1 MVGMV
6 SGSKATQW
14 PVPAVDLGWRNLV
27 VSTRIACAAIAALAT
42 AYWLE
47 LPEPQWAIL
56 TVYLLTQSSAGAAL
70 AKGSFRFL
78 GTIVAALCALG
89 IVKLFSQDP
98 VLLVA
103 SAMAWIFVCY
113 YGATRVTNFASY
125 GFMLAGYTGLLV
137 IFEGAAAPYGA
148 WDVAVNRATEISIGV
163 AFASLANT
171 LIMPVYAGTQ
181 LRKVLAR
188 AFSDLSGYAAA
199 SLRPDTQEDGF
210 LRLRSGILASVVKFD
225 ALRSYAMFEAREMR
239 ANDAALREALRECLT
254 VIAIARSLYLRLVD
268 FRAASPGMAEGPLA
282 EALAETVAALESVSR
297 TDGSATGL
305 AAQRGDLR
313 RARLQLAALRRD
325 VDAMTGA
332 APLAL
337 RADVSLILRRA
348 IRMLRALSTL
358 AMVESTAFQARGA
371 ARRHGRRIA
380 VRPRF
385 PTLARER
392 EALLQG
398 SRAALA
404 VLVFCLF
411 WHATE
416 WDQGMAGLTG
426 LALMGYQCVNS
437 DDPGKLGWPYFR
449 AVIAACLCAYVAMA
463 HIYPWL
469 EGFTMLAAFLLLVL
483 VPLGLLIGTPRYSKS
498 AGTFTIYFVAAAATT
513 NVYDPNPLDFAN
525 FCFGLVFGMFVCLIV
540 ARLIPVTSQ
549 ASRRAAYRRALG
561 RLLPDAA
568 TGRAPERRL
577 AREIVDLLAA
587 VLPRL
592 KLGHGRDET
601 FLRGMLASAS
611 SALELGRLRRAATDP
626 AMPEAGRVALE
637 QGLRHLASVFSRLP
651 TLEAHREAAL
661 ADGRQTLDAM
671 WSELERLA
679 PPAGSPEDRA
689 VIEAASSLR
698 FLTDR
703 FRLDQGFLQLAV
715 AD

>member
-1 MVGMV
+1 MGVAG
-6 SGSKATQW
+6 GSKATQW
-14 PVPAVDLGWRNLV
+14 PVPTVDLGWRNLV
-27 VSTRIACAAIAALAT
+27 VSMRVACAAIAALAT

-98 VLLVA
+98 ILLVA
-103 SAMAWIFVCY
+103 SAMAWIFICY
-113 YGATRVTNFASY
+113 YGATRVRNFASY

-171 LIMPVYAGTQ
+171 LIMPIYAGAQ
-181 LRKVLAR
+181 LRGVLAR
-188 AFSDLSGYAAA
+188 AFSDLSRYAAA
-199 SLRPDTQEDGF
+199 ALRPGTPEDGF
-210 LRLRSGILASVVKFD
+210 LRLRSGILANVVKFD

-239 ANDAALREALRECLT
+239 ADDAALREAVRECLT
-254 VIAIARSLYLRLVD
+254 VIAMARSLYLRLAD
-268 FRAASPGMAEGPLA
+268 FRAANPSMAEGPLA
-282 EALAETVAALESVSR
+282 DALAETVAALEAVSR
-297 TDGSATGL
+297 ADGSPSGL
-305 AAQRGDLR
+305 PARRADIS
-313 RARLQLAALRRD
+313 RARLRLAALRRD
-325 VDAMTGA
+325 IDAMTGD

-348 IRMLRALSTL
+348 TRMLRALSIL
-358 AMVESTAFQARGA
+358 AMVEGTAFPADVE
-371 ARRHGRRIA
+371 ARRQRRIV
-380 VRPRF
+380 VRPRRL

-398 SRAALA
+398 TRAALA

-449 AVIAACLCAYVAMA
+449 AVIAACLCAYVVMA
-463 HIYPWL
+463 HVYPWL
-469 EGFTMLAAFLLLVL
+469 EGFAMLAAFLLLVL
-483 VPLGLLIGTPRYSKS
+483 VPLGLLIGTPRYSRT

-549 ASRRAAYRRALG
+549 ASRRQAYRRAIG
-561 RLLPDAA
+561 RLLPEAA
-568 TGRAPERRL
+568 EGRTPERRS

-626 AMPEAGRVALE
+626 TMPEAGRVALE
-637 QGLRHLASVFSRLP
+637 QGLRHLATMFSHLP
-651 TLEAHREAAL
+651 TLGAQRETAL
-661 ADGRQTLDAM
+661 ADGRQALDAM
-671 WSELERLA
+671 WTELERLA
-679 PPAGSPEDRA
+679 PPAGSPAAHA
-689 VIEAASSLR
+689 VLDAASSLR
-698 FLTDR
+698 FLADR
-703 FRLDQGFLQLAV
+703 LRLDQGFLQLAV